1 MTTKDYLEKDYYKA
15 LGVSKS
21 ASADEIKKAY
31 RKLAREHHPDK
42 NQSDKKSEEK
52 FKTISEAY
60 DVLSSPERRKEYDEA
75 RTLFGS
81 GIRFPGGGTAGA
93 PGQGGQFNVDLGDLF
108 GRAGGGIGD
117 IFGGLFGNREAP
129 PTTRT
134 RAGAGAPRRGAD
146 IESEVTL
153 SFDDAVDGV
162 TVALQMTSDSPCGTC
177 NGTGAKAGSMPHV
190 CPTCNGAGVNV
201 RNQGGFALTEP
212 CRDCRGRGLVVD
224 DPCPV
229 CHGSG
234 RAPSTRTMNTRI
246 PAGVRDGQRIR
257 LKGKGAPGER
267 GGSPGDLYVLVHVR
281 SHPIFGRKGDDLTI
295 TVPITFP
302 EAALGA
308 EIKVPTLRG
317 TPVTLKVPPGT
328 PNGRTFRVQGR
339 GTTRR
344 DGTKG
349 ALLVTVEVVVP
360 EGLDQ
365 ESREALEKFRT
376 ASDGADIRAR
386 LVDEAARTG
395 SGASTGESAGSRS

>member
-15 LGVSKS
+15 LGVSKT
-21 ASADEIKKAY
+21 ATADEIKKAY
-31 RKLAREHHPDK
+31 RKLARQHHPDK
-42 NQSDKKSEEK
+42 NLSDKGSEEK
-52 FKTISEAY
+52 FKSISEAY

-81 GIRFPGGGTAGA
+81 GIRFPGGAGA
-93 PGQGGQFNVDLGDLF
+93 PGPGGINVDLGDLF
-108 GRAGGGIGD
+108 GKAGGGLGD
-117 IFGGLFGNREAP
+117 IFGGLFGNRDVP
-129 PTTRT
+129 PPRT

-146 IESEVTL
+146 VESEVTL
-153 SFDDAVDGV
+153 GFDDAVDGA
-162 TVALQMTSDSPCGTC
+162 TVALQMTSDSPCGAC
-177 NGTGAKAGSMPHV
+177 GGTGAKAGTMPHV
-190 CPTCNGAGVNV
+190 CPTCNGAGVTV

-234 RAPSTRTMNTRI
+234 RAPSTRTMNVRI

-267 GGSPGDLYVLVHVR
+267 GGAPGDLYVLVHVR
-281 SHPIFGRKGDDLTI
+281 SHPVFGRKGDDLTI

-317 TPVTLKVPPGT
+317 TPVTLKIPPGT
-328 PNGRTFRVQGR
+328 PNGRTFRVTGR

-349 ALLVTVEVVVP
+349 ALLVTVDVVVP
-360 EGLDQ
+360 EGLDEQ
-365 ESREALEKFRT
+365 SREALEKFRS
-376 ASDGADIRAR
+376 ASDGADVRAR
-386 LVDEAARTG
+386 LVDEAARTARAEAG
-395 SGASTGESAGSRS
+395 TGTGGTP